1 MPISSAERGQAWL
14 RLIDRYVGVP
24 LVLLLGARPKKRLL
38 PAFSTLGLLQTAAIG
53 DTVLMSGIVA
63 DLRRSFPDVRIV
75 LFSGPSNYQI
85 AQLLTGPDEV
95 VKLPIDN
102 PFQAVRILRANR
114 VGVLCDF
121 GPWPRLNALCAAF
134 SGAGF
139 LIGFRTPGEHRHYAY
154 DRAVS
159 HCARVHE
166 LENQRALIRALGVQ
180 STSRPSLKVDVPLP
194 VGLNSKSYLV
204 FHAWPAGYRAY
215 LKEWPGPYWVRL
227 AEGVRHLGYTVGL
240 TGGPADVKQT
250 EALRSCLEP
259 CLGKDVFSLAG
270 KTSLPET
277 VQVLREAAA
286 VVSVNTGIVHLAAAV
301 ETPVISL
308 NGPTNSA
315 RWGPIGPNSISIDAE
330 GPDCGY
336 LNLGF
341 EYRGHR
347 EDCMSTIR
355 PERVLEALRR
365 VLAPPAAPKTRGIC
379 TANPA

>member
-1 MPISSAERGQAWL
+1 MPSPSAGRGQAWL
-14 RLIDRYVGVP
+14 RLIDGYVGIP

-53 DTVLMSGIVA
+53 DTVLMSGLLA

-75 LFSGPSNYQI
+75 LFTGPSNYPI
-85 AQLLTGPDEV
+85 AQLLSGPDEV
-95 VKLPIDN
+95 VKLPVDH
-102 PFQAVRILRANR
+102 PLQAVRILRASR
-114 VGVLCDF
+114 VEVLCDF
-121 GPWPRLNALCAAF
+121 GPWPRLNALCAAL
-134 SGAGF
+134 SGARF
-139 LIGFRTPGEHRHYAY
+139 LIGFRTPGEYRHYAY
-154 DRAVS
+154 DRAVDHS
-159 HCARVHE
+159 AQVHE
-166 LENQRALIRALGVQ
+166 LENQRALIRALGVE
-180 STSRPSLKVDVPLP
+180 STSRPSLRVDVPLP
-194 VGLNSKSYLV
+194 GGLSSKTYLV

-227 AEGVRHLGYTVGL
+227 AESVRPLGYTVIL
-240 TGGPADVKQT
+240 TGGPSDVKQA
-250 EALRSCLEP
+250 EALRSRLEP
-259 CLGKDVFSLAG
+259 CLGKDVVSIAG
-270 KTSLPET
+270 KTTLPET
-277 VQVLREAAA
+277 VRVLREAAA

-330 GPDCGY
+330 GPGCGY

-355 PERVLEALRR
+355 PERVLEALCK
-365 VLAPPAAPKTRGIC
+365 VLRLPAAPEASGVCTAPPA
-379 TANPA
+379 

>member
-1 MPISSAERGQAWL
+1 MSTPSAERGQAWL
-14 RLIDRYVGVP
+14 RLIDRYLGIP
-24 LVLLLGARPKKRLL
+24 LVVLLGARPKKKRL

-53 DTVLMSGIVA
+53 DTVLMSGLLA

-75 LFSGPSNYQI
+75 LFTGPSNYQI
-85 AQLLTGPDEV
+85 AQLLTGPDRV
-95 VKLPIDN
+95 VKLPVGN
-102 PFQAVRILRANR
+102 PLEAVRILRAHK
-114 VGVLCDF
+114 VDVLCDF
-121 GPWPRLNALCAAF
+121 GPWPRLNALCAAL
-134 SGAGF
+134 SGASF
-139 LIGFRTPGEHRHYAY
+139 LIGFRAPGEYRHFGY
-154 DRAVS
+154 DQAVDHS
-159 HCARVHE
+159 ARVHE
-166 LENQRALIRALGVQ
+166 LENQRALIRALGVE

-194 VGLNSKSYLV
+194 AGLSSKGYLV

-215 LKEWPGPYWVRL
+215 LKEWPRSHWLRL
-227 AEGVRHLGYTVGL
+227 AEGVRPLDYAVAL
-240 TGGPADVKQT
+240 TGGPADVEQT
-250 EALRSCLEP
+250 EALASCLEP
-259 CLGKDVFSLAG
+259 CLGRRLFKLAG

-277 VQVLREAAA
+277 VRVLREAAA

-315 RWGPIGPNSISIDAE
+315 RWGPIGPNAISIDAE

-365 VLAPPAAPKTRGIC
+365 VLAVPAAQGSRGCC